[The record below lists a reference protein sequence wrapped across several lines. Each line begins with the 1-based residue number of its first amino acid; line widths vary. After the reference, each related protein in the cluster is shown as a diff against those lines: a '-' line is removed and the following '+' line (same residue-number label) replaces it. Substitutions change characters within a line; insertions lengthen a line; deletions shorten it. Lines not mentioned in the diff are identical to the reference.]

1 MARRSADEPIEVL
14 DELKLP
20 PIPRWDS
27 VIGQDRAINVLQ
39 KTLASGRIPHAW
51 ILHGPQGVG
60 KFTTALAFA
69 ATLMDETSAAGLTG
83 LIEPD
88 PDSPT
93 QRRLAGG
100 NHPDLHVIR
109 KELAL
114 FSAERS
120 VRERKL
126 ASIPIEVVREHLLA
140 PAYLA
145 PGIASRA
152 LAPKVF
158 IVDEAELLDRSPTNA
173 PVQNALLKTLEE
185 PPSGT
190 VLILVTTSED
200 RLLPTI
206 RSRCQRVPFR
216 SLTDQEMAQWLSRSM
231 VEIDRSTREWM
242 LRFAQGS
249 PGRLMEAVESGI
261 DKWEPVL
268 APVLGALT
276 DGRPV
281 FDLGAIAHGLIEA
294 YASTW
299 VDAGPNRS
307 KEAANRAGAR
317 QLLSVLAE
325 HLRLGTR
332 TGREPERCARAV
344 MRLERA
350 ERELASNVQPALVF
364 DSLAA
369 DLAV

>member
-1 MARRSADEPIEVL
+1 MARRALDEPVEVL
-14 DELKLP
+14 AELKLP
-20 PIPRWDS
+20 PIPRFDAI
-27 VIGQDRAINVLQ
+27 IGQDRAIHVLR
-39 KTLASGRIPHAW
+39 KTLASQRVPHAW
-51 ILHGPQGVG
+51 IFHGPAGVG

-69 ATLMDETSAAGLTG
+69 ACLMDDTTG
-83 LIEPD
+83 PTLGGDIEPD

-93 QRRLAGG
+93 QQRLASGS
-100 NHPDLHVIR
+100 HPDLHVIR

-114 FSAERS
+114 FSSERT

-126 ASIPIEVVREHLLA
+126 ATIPIEVVREHLIE

-145 PGIASRA
+145 PAISRKA
-152 LAPKVF
+152 MAPKVF

-185 PPSGT
+185 PPPGT

-206 RSRCQRVPFR
+206 RSRCQRVAFR
-216 SLTDQEMAQWLSRSM
+216 SLADDEM
-231 VEIDRSTREWM
+231 REWLKRSERSSASKWL

-249 PGRLMEAVESGI
+249 PGRYIEAVEAGI
-261 DKWEPVL
+261 DQWEPVL
-268 APVLGALT
+268 SPLLEALAA
-276 DGRPV
+276 GRQV
-281 FDLGAIAHGLIEA
+281 FDLGAVAHGLIES
-294 YASTW
+294 YAAAW

-317 QLLSVLAE
+317 QLLSILGE
-325 HLRLGTR
+325 HFRSEVR
-332 TGREPERCARAV
+332 AGRHADRAARAII
-344 MRLERA
+344 RLEQS

-369 DLAV
+369 DLASA